1 MSNYSKLLE
10 NTNGSLDLTQM
21 EEQATV
27 SGNGSSASGLSLFRK
42 SSASPDLKEPLT
54 SKDLESGSIYEDD
67 PFYVF
72 REDLY
77 RKLDLVDEALQDY
90 LRVVHHTDTSVN
102 TYELK
107 DVKKQLKRHI
117 KNAESTLRDVQM
129 TVQLVENSRDKFPH
143 IDNTEIYERR
153 SLVTTSKDRISRAK
167 TEMNSDDVKSK
178 MVADERAKAIRRAG
192 GANQTQQEVEH
203 TEFIAD
209 SQAQQSL
216 LMQAQDE
223 TLDELGEAVTR
234 VGEMAETIHEEIGFQ
249 NKMLTQMEEDLSDAE
264 EKLGLVM
271 GKLAKLLKT
280 KSKWHLGTILILS
293 LVVVVL
299 FFLVI
304 YT

>member
-1 MSNYSKLLE
+1 
-10 NTNGSLDLTQM
+10 
-21 EEQATV
+21 
-27 SGNGSSASGLSLFRK
+27 
-42 SSASPDLKEPLT
+42 
-54 SKDLESGSIYEDD
+54 
-67 PFYVF
+67 
-72 REDLY
+72 
-77 RKLDLVDEALQDY
+77 
-90 LRVVHHTDTSVN
+90 
-102 TYELK
+102 
-107 DVKKQLKRHI
+107 
-117 KNAESTLRDVQM
+117 M